1 MNQLAELCKAMI
13 AYDKGDPRRI
23 HHFLKVHAFAA
34 QIGREEGLDEKTLF
48 RLEAA
53 SYVHDIGIHEGE
65 RRFSRNDGQ
74 IQQELGPDEARP
86 MLEELG
92 FDKEDTER
100 ICWLVAHHH
109 SYGSIDGPDAQI
121 LAEADMLVNQYEDG
135 APLKQNEAL
144 YHRLY
149 KTEAGKRLFRELYF
163 ETYDPGDKTNA

>member
-53 SYVHDIGIHEGE
+53 AYVHDIGIHEGE

-92 FDKEDTER
+92 LTRRTRSVSAGWWPITIPMAASTARMPKFWRRRT
-100 ICWLVAHHH
+100 CW
-109 SYGSIDGPDAQI
+109 
-121 LAEADMLVNQYEDG
+121 
-135 APLKQNEAL
+135 
-144 YHRLY
+144 
-149 KTEAGKRLFRELYF
+149 
-163 ETYDPGDKTNA
+163 

>member
-1 MNQLAELCKAMI
+1 MDKLTALCKAMI
-13 AYDKGDPRRI
+13 TYDKGDPRRI

-48 RLEAA
+48 LLEAA
-53 SYVHDIGIHEGE
+53 AYVHDIGIHEGE
-65 RRFSRNDGQ
+65 RRFGRNDGQ

-92 FDKEDTER
+92 FEKGDVDR

-149 KTEAGKRLFRELYF
+149 KTESGKRMFRELYF
-163 ETYDPGDKTNA
+163 DTYEGIKK